1 MNPHLRLA
9 ASAFASARVSRSLIC
24 ELDAPPVWRRRP
36 EAKKRQPNVPTTAAT
51 FNTTVQ
57 QMTSNSFAFFFSGL
71 PPAGVSI
78 NLSAI
83 RGNRHPWSYNTINL
97 FDTISHTTTN
107 IIHQSHHMS
116 VVSSPPSRTKSSPSW
131 PPAPL
136 PSHLRHHQSCSLSHR
151 RSALLTINTSFK
163 ALPTPFYASSPP
175 A

>member
-1 MNPHLRLA
+1 MHLLSGEGGQRLKRGNLMSLRLMLLLSIPQFSKWPA
-9 ASAFASARVSRSLIC
+9 TVLLSFFLDCRLLVSQSTWVQFGAIDTLGPTIRSICSTPYLIPQLC
-24 ELDAPPVWRRRP
+24 
-36 EAKKRQPNVPTTAAT
+36 
-51 FNTTVQ
+51 
-57 QMTSNSFAFFFSGL
+57 S
-71 PPAGVSI
+71 
-78 NLSAI
+78 
-83 RGNRHPWSYNTINL
+83 
-97 FDTISHTTTN
+97 